1 MIKNWREGYRFG
13 IDSDSNLTLDFLAL
27 LSSLQIRIDPDLNL
41 TLDFLLFLS
50 IPRNL
55 QV

>member
-1 MIKNWREGYRFG
+1 MIKNWREGYLFR
-13 IDSDSNLTLDFLAL
+13 IDSVSNLTLDFLAL
-27 LSSLQIRIDPDLNL
+27 LYNLQIRINPDLNL

-50 IPRNL
+50 IPQNL